1 LRLRGERRGVGV
13 VADALSNNGTDEL
26 KGITDPIARN
36 ELLEQAIRLNEPK
49 DRFKGKKILLVDDL
63 YRSGSTLRV
72 ATNLLYK
79 QGNADQVSVLTLTKT
94 RSSR

>member
-1 LRLRGERRGVGV
+1 